1 VQRRRGA
8 GKVQKGS
15 RPKKVRAG
23 RLDSK
28 AEPSSAL
35 VEHELDVLPPE
46 MRQHMAVLQGMVA
59 T

>member
-1 VQRRRGA
+1 
-8 GKVQKGS
+8 VQKGS